1 VYCCSPYIDPN
12 LYDYR
17 MQADYLLLNHFSQR
31 YPKLPRLQAPIDN
44 ASGKRPVIALAFDLM
59 TLPLSSF
66 WKMENYTDALE
77 ELFVEVEG
85 AESETAPS
93 EAGDATTERAKDKGK
108 TVGQAKVNG
117 KPSEMPKANKR
128 KRERGQPSNGKID
141 NGVTIL
147 SEQPSEESRS
157 SKRSKDRE
165 EGFTIRN

>member
-1 VYCCSPYIDPN
+1 MHCSSPYIDPN

-31 YPKLPRLQAPIDN
+31 YPKLPRLQAPTDN

-85 AESETAPS
+85 AESETAQS
-93 EAGDATTERAKDKGK
+93 ESGDVTTERAKDKGK
-108 TVGQAKVNG
+108 AAGQGKVNG

-165 EGFTIRN
+165 EGFTRRN